1 MSPTVSLYAPCF
13 SFCLLV
19 ATRFLYNDTLYLA
32 EKLSD
37 FANSWKERNDLSPR
51 AQKMLRLEN
60 DVKTMQSFAARAYS
74 NEMNIQKTV
83 LRDLMGGEQ
92 SLLQQ
97 DDIDS
102 CIDAAVARVRSLATT
117 WESILARSAWYQA
130 VGSLVDAISLKIIS
144 DVMEAPSVSQ
154 DDAYNIAKLIATVT
168 ELDDL
173 FLPSRA
179 SKHIPA
185 NKEAEVPQT
194 TQYAPSW
201 MRLKYLSE
209 VLQSNL
215 RDVRFLWMESE
226 LSLFFTVSEVLDLI
240 NLSFEDNARTRE
252 VIREI
257 TGNPRPRQME
267 EGGW

>member
-1 MSPTVSLYAPCF
+1 
-13 SFCLLV
+13 
-19 ATRFLYNDTLYLA
+19 
-32 EKLSD
+32 
-37 FANSWKERNDLSPR
+37 
-51 AQKMLRLEN
+51 
-60 DVKTMQSFAARAYS
+60 
-74 NEMNIQKTV
+74 MNVQKTV
-83 LRDLMGGEQ
+83 LRDLLGGEQ

-97 DDIDS
+97 DDIDT
-102 CIDAAVARVRSLATT
+102 CVDAAIARVRSLATT

-130 VGSLVDAISLKIIS
+130 VGSLVDTISLKVIS

-179 SKHIPA
+179 TGRGRDAGPED
-185 NKEAEVPQT
+185 EAPQT
-194 TQYAPSW
+194 MAYAPSW

-215 RDVRFLWMESE
+215 RDVRFLWLESE
-226 LSLFFTVSEVLDLI
+226 LSLFFTVGEVVDLI

-252 VIREI
+252 VIKEI
-257 TGNPRPRQME
+257 TGNPHPRQE
-267 EGGW
+267 EQSGW

>member
-1 MSPTVSLYAPCF
+1 MQ
-13 SFCLLV
+13 
-19 ATRFLYNDTLYLA
+19 
-32 EKLSD
+32 
-37 FANSWKERNDLSPR
+37 
-51 AQKMLRLEN
+51 AQRLLRLEN
-60 DVKTMQSFAARAYS
+60 DIKTLQSFAARAYS
-74 NEMNIQKTV
+74 NDMNIQKTV
-83 LRDLMGGEQ
+83 LRDLLGGEQ

-97 DDIDS
+97 DDIDT
-102 CIDAAVARVRSLATT
+102 CVDAAIARVRTLATT
-117 WESILARSAWYQA
+117 WEGILARSVWYQA

-154 DDAYNIAKLIATVT
+154 DDAYNIAKLIASVT

-179 SKHIPA
+179 VGPGRGRA
-185 NKEAEVPQT
+185 DEAENEAPQT
-194 TQYAPSW
+194 MAYAPSW

-215 RDVRFLWMESE
+215 RDVRFLWLESE
-226 LSLFFTVSEVLDLI
+226 LSLFFAVGEVVDLI

-257 TGNPRPRQME
+257 TGNPHPRQE
-267 EGGW
+267 EQGGW

>member
-1 MSPTVSLYAPCF
+1 
-13 SFCLLV
+13 
-19 ATRFLYNDTLYLA
+19 
-32 EKLSD
+32 
-37 FANSWKERNDLSPR
+37 
-51 AQKMLRLEN
+51 MLRLEN

-83 LRDLMGGEQ
+83 LRDLIGGEQ

-102 CIDAAVARVRSLATT
+102 CIDAAVARVRTLATT
-117 WESILARSAWYQA
+117 WEKILARSAWYQA

-144 DVMEAPSVSQ
+144 DVMDAPSVGQ

-179 SKHIPA
+179 SKHVPA

-226 LSLFFTVSEVLDLI
+226 LSLFFTVSEVIDLI
-240 NLSFEDNARTRE
+240 NLSFEDNPRTRE

-257 TGNPRPRQME
+257 IGNPHPMQQE

>member
-1 MSPTVSLYAPCF
+1 MK
-13 SFCLLV
+13 
-19 ATRFLYNDTLYLA
+19 TL
-32 EKLSD
+32 
-37 FANSWKERNDLSPR
+37 
-51 AQKMLRLEN
+51 
-60 DVKTMQSFAARAYS
+60 QSFAARAYG
-74 NEMNIQKTV
+74 NEMNLQKTV
-83 LRDLMGGEQ
+83 LRDLLGGEQ

-97 DDIDS
+97 DDLES
-102 CIDAAVARVRSLATT
+102 SVDAAVTRVRSMAVV

-154 DDAYNIAKLIATVT
+154 DDAYSIAKLIVSVT

-179 SKHIPA
+179 TGKRPA
-185 NKEAEVPQT
+185 DAEEEVPT
-194 TQYAPSW
+194 TMQYAGSW

-226 LSLFFTVSEVLDLI
+226 LSLYFTVDEVVDLI

-252 VIREI
+252 IIREI
-257 TGNPRPRQME
+257 RSKPLPRRE
-267 EGGW
+267 EQDGW

>member
-1 MSPTVSLYAPCF
+1 
-13 SFCLLV
+13 
-19 ATRFLYNDTLYLA
+19 
-32 EKLSD
+32 
-37 FANSWKERNDLSPR
+37 
-51 AQKMLRLEN
+51 ML
-60 DVKTMQSFAARAYS
+60 QSFAARAYS

-83 LRDLMGGEQ
+83 LRDLLGGEQ

-97 DDIDS
+97 DDIDT
-102 CIDAAVARVRSLATT
+102 CVDAAIARVRTLATT
-117 WESILARSAWYQA
+117 WEGILARSAWYQA

-154 DDAYNIAKLIATVT
+154 DDAYNIAKLIASVT

-179 SKHIPA
+179 TGRGRGQVDKA
-185 NKEAEVPQT
+185 DNEAPQT
-194 TQYAPSW
+194 MAYAPSW

-215 RDVRFLWMESE
+215 RDVRFLWLESE
-226 LSLFFTVSEVLDLI
+226 LSLFFTVGEVVDLI

-252 VIREI
+252 VIKEI
-257 TGNPRPRQME
+257 TGNPHPRQE
-267 EGGW
+267 ESGW